1 MSCLITKRQVTS
13 SPRVGGDGRRANHR
27 HSTECN
33 VDSWSRGPDD
43 AQLGIG
49 CHDVIS
55 FMILNTSP
63 NTKGEARETQRSA
76 AQACRYDMERSY
88 YAVLSDD
95 ATRHFSG
102 LHRSFDR
109 PQLKVQ
115 FIYSL
120 RKSELNLGFCPDR
133 TFGNLTSSF
142 ADDAAD
148 A

>member
-13 SPRVGGDGRRANHR
+13 SPRLVAMADEPITVTPPSA
-27 HSTECN
+27 TWTQ
-33 VDSWSRGPDD
+33 SWSRGSDD

-102 LHRSFDR
+102 LHRSFDL

-120 RKSELNLGFCPDR
+120 RKSELNLGFAR
-133 TFGNLTSSF
+133 IALLEI
-142 ADDAAD
+142 
-148 A
+148 